1 MTSATRAPPPPASRL
16 PQSASLGSCVGFRHA
31 LSAARASPRASP
43 RASDVARATLARTNL
58 APTSSPTRRVPRRG
72 ARPGARA
79 DQPRTPLDQAP
90 REGASVAGDGG
101 AAETPSFVAAIA
113 SSDAITA
120 EGDLGG
126 GMGGGLFADGF
137 APPRWPSSPP
147 QQVRLT
153 PPLQRLTPPPLPQ
166 LATQGYS
173 PAASLSPPYGARQ
186 VNSWTPQGWLRAAPR
201 DAAPESLESPEGGVA
216 RAAALSSSFVLARQL
231 TAGPPPGELGAAR
244 ALLLEGRA
252 AEAVELV
259 WRQLA
264 GGEAGEAG
272 AAAAAVELLG
282 ACEENAVR
290 LLGELGREQAQAVVG
305 FVAEE
310 LKAERSV
317 PQLLPW
323 LETALRLRTAS
334 GGEGG
339 RDLFAHA
346 AYKSLSRT
354 LRGLSASADA
364 SGIHAAKLFAL
375 LQAAPA
381 PSSHTLARGAGAR
394 PPASGAPARA
404 AWLD

>member
-1 MTSATRAPPPPASRL
+1 M
-16 PQSASLGSCVGFRHA
+16 PQSSSLGSSVGFRHA
-31 LSAARASPRASP
+31 LSAARASPRA
-43 RASDVARATLARTNL
+43 ADAARAAHARTSL
-58 APTSSPTRRVPRRG
+58 APASSPTRRAP
-72 ARPGARA
+72 RPGARRGAGA
-79 DQPRTPLDQAP
+79 DQTPTPHAAP
-90 REGASVAGDGG
+90 REGASVAADGG
-101 AAETPSFVAAIA
+101 AAETPSFAAVAPR
-113 SSDAITA
+113 DAI
-120 EGDLGG
+120 GS
-126 GMGGGLFADGF
+126 
-137 APPRWPSSPP
+137 APLSWPSP
-147 QQVRLT
+147 QPQ
-153 PPLQRLTPPPLPQ
+153 PL
-166 LATQGYS
+166 AAQGYS
-173 PAASLSPPYGARQ
+173 PTASLSPPSGARQ

-201 DAAPESLESPEGGVA
+201 DAAPGSLESPEGGAA
-216 RAAALSSSFVLARQL
+216 RGAAPGSSSVLVRQ
-231 TAGPPPGELGAAR
+231 GRRDQLGAAR

-264 GGEAGEAG
+264 AGEAGEAG

-282 ACEENAVR
+282 ACKGGAVR
-290 LLGELGREQAQAVVG
+290 LLDELGREQAQAVVG

-323 LETALRLRTAS
+323 LEIALRLRMA
-334 GGEGG
+334 GEEG
-339 RDLFAHA
+339 RDLFEHA

-381 PSSHTLARGAGAR
+381 PSSHTPALGTAR
-394 PPASGAPARA
+394 PASGAPPGA

>member
-1 MTSATRAPPPPASRL
+1 M
-16 PQSASLGSCVGFRHA
+16 
-31 LSAARASPRASP
+31 
-43 RASDVARATLARTNL
+43 
-58 APTSSPTRRVPRRG
+58 
-72 ARPGARA
+72 
-79 DQPRTPLDQAP
+79 
-90 REGASVAGDGG
+90 
-101 AAETPSFVAAIA
+101 
-113 SSDAITA
+113 
-120 EGDLGG
+120 GG

-137 APPRWPSSPP
+137 APPRWSSSPP
-147 QQVRLT
+147 QQVG
-153 PPLQRLTPPPLPQ
+153 LTPPPPPQ
-166 LATQGYS
+166 LVTQGYS
-173 PAASLSPPYGARQ
+173 PTANLSPPCGARQ

-201 DAAPESLESPEGGVA
+201 DAAPGSLESPEGGAA
-216 RAAALSSSFVLARQL
+216 RGAGLSSSFVLARQL
-231 TAGPPPGELGAAR
+231 TAGPPPGGLGAAR

-252 AEAVELV
+252 VEAVELV

-290 LLGELGREQAQAVVG
+290 LLDELGTEQAQAVVG
-305 FVAEE
+305 FVAEQ

-323 LETALRLRTAS
+323 LETALRLRMAS
-334 GGEGG
+334 QGEGG
-339 RDLFAHA
+339 RDLFGHA

-381 PSSHTLARGAGAR
+381 PSSHTPTRGAAR
-394 PPASGAPARA
+394 PASSGEPARA

>member
-1 MTSATRAPPPPASRL
+1 M
-16 PQSASLGSCVGFRHA
+16 
-31 LSAARASPRASP
+31 
-43 RASDVARATLARTNL
+43 ARATLARTNL
-58 APTSSPTRRVPRRG
+58 APTSSPTRRVLRRG

-153 PPLQRLTPPPLPQ
+153 PPPLPQ

-201 DAAPESLESPEGGVA
+201 DAASESLESPEGGAA
-216 RAAALSSSFVLARQL
+216 RGTALGGSFVLARQL
-231 TAGPPPGELGAAR
+231 TAGPPADELGAAR
-244 ALLLEGRA
+244 ALLLEGRV

-264 GGEAGEAG
+264 AGEAGEAG

>member
-1 MTSATRAPPPPASRL
+1 MG
-16 PQSASLGSCVGFRHA
+16 GS
-31 LSAARASPRASP
+31 
-43 RASDVARATLARTNL
+43 
-58 APTSSPTRRVPRRG
+58 
-72 ARPGARA
+72 
-79 DQPRTPLDQAP
+79 
-90 REGASVAGDGG
+90 
-101 AAETPSFVAAIA
+101 
-113 SSDAITA
+113 
-120 EGDLGG
+120 
-126 GMGGGLFADGF
+126 MGGGLFADGF

-153 PPLQRLTPPPLPQ
+153 PPPQ
-166 LATQGYS
+166 VSTQGYSQGYS

-201 DAAPESLESPEGGVA
+201 DAASESLESPEGGAA
-216 RAAALSSSFVLARQL
+216 RGTALGGSFVLARQL
-231 TAGPPPGELGAAR
+231 TAGPPADELGAAR
-244 ALLLEGRA
+244 ALLLEGRV

-264 GGEAGEAG
+264 AGEAGEAG

-282 ACEENAVR
+282 ACEGGAVR
-290 LLGELGREQAQAVVG
+290 LLDELGREQAQAVVG

-323 LETALRLRTAS
+323 LETALRLRMA
-334 GGEGG
+334 GEEG
-339 RDLFAHA
+339 RDLFEHA

-381 PSSHTLARGAGAR
+381 PSSHTPARGAVR
-394 PPASGAPARA
+394 PASGAPARA

>member
-1 MTSATRAPPPPASRL
+1 M
-16 PQSASLGSCVGFRHA
+16 
-31 LSAARASPRASP
+31 
-43 RASDVARATLARTNL
+43 
-58 APTSSPTRRVPRRG
+58 
-72 ARPGARA
+72 
-79 DQPRTPLDQAP
+79 
-90 REGASVAGDGG
+90 
-101 AAETPSFVAAIA
+101 
-113 SSDAITA
+113 
-120 EGDLGG
+120 
-126 GMGGGLFADGF
+126 
-137 APPRWPSSPP
+137 
-147 QQVRLT
+147 
-153 PPLQRLTPPPLPQ
+153 
-166 LATQGYS
+166 
-173 PAASLSPPYGARQ
+173 
-186 VNSWTPQGWLRAAPR
+186 
-201 DAAPESLESPEGGVA
+201 A

-252 AEAVELV
+252 AE
-259 WRQLA
+259 
-264 GGEAGEAG
+264 
-272 AAAAAVELLG
+272 AVELLG